1 MVLFQFSWSGVRPGI
16 QYFRNL
22 SHNSNMQFGV
32 RIMIESKFKD
42 DKELMKEPALCIDK
56 ATWAQCRGACS
67 APGLR
72 TNYCLPCVQERDLV
86 AHVLSNPFRLQMKIE
101 AQRGKEGRRRFEQS
115 CLVNQRS
122 DPSVLDSS
130 NLCF

>member
-22 SHNSNMQFGV
+22 SHNSTMQFGV

-56 ATWAQCRGACS
+56 AT
-67 APGLR
+67 
-72 TNYCLPCVQERDLV
+72 
-86 AHVLSNPFRLQMKIE
+86 
-101 AQRGKEGRRRFEQS
+101 
-115 CLVNQRS
+115 
-122 DPSVLDSS
+122 
-130 NLCF
+130 